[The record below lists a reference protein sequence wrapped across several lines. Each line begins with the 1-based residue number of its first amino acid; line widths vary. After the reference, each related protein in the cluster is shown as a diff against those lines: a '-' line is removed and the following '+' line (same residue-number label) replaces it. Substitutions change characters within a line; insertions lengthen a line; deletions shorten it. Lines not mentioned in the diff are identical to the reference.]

1 MKTCKKNIAIVLSLV
16 LAAASIAMPS
26 TESKAAKMKLN
37 KSSVTVAVGKKLSL
51 KVKGTTKKVSWTTS
65 KKAIAS
71 VSKKGVVTSWK
82 SNHYSKGWCKEI
94 PLQSYCKEIFK
105 SKNCIDNEAGI
116 KVLIYCEEI

>member
-51 KVKGTTKKVSWTTS
+51 KMLRELRKGKLDYLS

-71 VSKKGVVTSWK
+71 VSKKGDCNREESRK
-82 SNHYSKGWCKEI
+82 GNHYSKGWCKEI
-94 PLQSYCKEIFK
+94 PLQK
-105 SKNCIDNEAGI
+105 
-116 KVLIYCEEI
+116 